1 MSEIQYITDLYL
13 QEDEILLKTRKS
25 MAQHGMPDI
34 TIPPQ
39 TAKILYL
46 LVKMSGAQKILEV
59 GTLAGYSGIWL
70 ARALPETGTLLTLE
84 IKPQFAQ
91 VAAENFRLAGL
102 QNKVQVQSGNALAVM
117 EDLLQDNAKFDFFFF
132 DADKLNL
139 PKYLQLALKLA
150 APGAIITADNT
161 LWKGRVYD
169 PTSSRPTTKAVR
181 LFNKMLAEDRRLES
195 IIIPS
200 GDGLS
205 VARVKDN
212 V

>member
-1 MSEIQYITDLYL
+1 
-13 QEDEILLKTRKS
+13 
-25 MAQHGMPDI
+25 MAATWH
-34 TIPPQ
+34 
-39 TAKILYL
+39 L
-46 LVKMSGAQKILEV
+46 
-59 GTLAGYSGIWL
+59 L
-70 ARALPETGTLLTLE
+70 ARALPETGTLLTLN
-84 IKPQFAQ
+84 QATVAQ

-181 LFNKMLAEDRRLES
+181 LFNKMLAEDRRMES

>member
-13 QEDEILLKTRKS
+13 QEDEVLLKTRES

>member
-1 MSEIQYITDLYL
+1 
-13 QEDEILLKTRKS
+13 

-91 VAAENFRLAGL
+91 VAAEIFRLAGL

-132 DADKLNL
+132 DAD
-139 PKYLQLALKLA
+139 
-150 APGAIITADNT
+150 
-161 LWKGRVYD
+161 
-169 PTSSRPTTKAVR
+169 
-181 LFNKMLAEDRRLES
+181 
-195 IIIPS
+195 
-200 GDGLS
+200 
-205 VARVKDN
+205 
-212 V
+212 